1 MDENKVYDDTRE
13 DVTVKAIAVRANL
26 KQRYRD
32 GSVLVVQV
40 RVQSPNPVLERQVT
54 RIHL

>member
-1 MDENKVYDDTRE
+1 MDENKVYDARGDATM
-13 DVTVKAIAVRANL
+13 KAVAVRANL

-40 RVQSPNPVLERQVT
+40 RVQSPDPVLGRQVA